1 MYPNRDEILKGLND
15 LISTIHKILQAKDQE
30 EAQMQAVAQHNKTA
44 TAASGATGDA
54 SSALAAD
61 DAAQSAATQSPASA
75 KPLTAAEI
83 LFANFPDDEE
93 QDENFTAGAAPAAQA
108 QAQAE
113 AEESQVAIPQAEVVE
128 DAAANAAPED
138 SIKTEL
144 KANAELAATVGED
157 QAPVVSVSLDAPQ
170 TEEDLAAKA
179 LEIRFK
185 LCKHIIM
192 QVDSSLGDFQD
203 MLDTME
209 YYQDEKYEE
218 ARRLVA
224 ELEDCTNALIA
235 YLRQHNRY

>member
-54 SSALAAD
+54 SSALATDNAAQGS
-61 DAAQSAATQSPASA
+61 AAQSSA
-75 KPLTAAEI
+75 PTKPLTAAEI
-83 LFANFPDDEE
+83 LFANFPDDEPE
-93 QDENFTAGAAPAAQA
+93 DGSTTVSESSTAGAAPAT
-108 QAQAE
+108 
-113 AEESQVAIPQAEVVE
+113 VAIPQAEVVE
-128 DAAANAAPED
+128 DAATKADTETAVKSEPSANV
-138 SIKTEL
+138 
-144 KANAELAATVGED
+144 ELAATVGED
-157 QAPVVSVSLDAPQ
+157 QDTGVSESLDAPQ
-170 TEEDLAAKA
+170 TEEELAAKA

>member
-93 QDENFTAGAAPAAQA
+93 QDENFTVGAAPAA

-113 AEESQVAIPQAEVVE
+113 AEESQVAISQAEVVE

-157 QAPVVSVSLDAPQ
+157 QAPVVSESLDAPQ

>member
-93 QDENFTAGAAPAAQA
+93 QDENFTVGAAPAA

-113 AEESQVAIPQAEVVE
+113 AEESQVAISQAEVVE

-138 SIKTEL
+138 STKTEL

-157 QAPVVSVSLDAPQ
+157 QAPVVSESLDAPQ

-192 QVDSSLGDFQD
+192 QVGSSLGDFQD

-209 YYQDEKYEE
+209 YYQDETYEE

>member
-44 TAASGATGDA
+44 TGASAATGDA

-61 DAAQSAATQSPASA
+61 QSSATQSSA
-75 KPLTAAEI
+75 VQSSAPTKPLTAAEI
-83 LFANFPDDEE
+83 LFANFPDDEPE
-93 QDENFTAGAAPAAQA
+93 DGSTTAAESGAAGSAAT
-108 QAQAE
+108 
-113 AEESQVAIPQAEVVE
+113 VAIPQAEVVE
-128 DAAANAAPED
+128 GAAANAAPET
-138 SIKTEL
+138 SVKTEPS
-144 KANAELAATVGED
+144 ANVELAATVGED
-157 QAPVVSVSLDAPQ
+157 QDPGDTGVSESLDAPQ

>member
-83 LFANFPDDEE
+83 LFANFPGDEE
-93 QDENFTAGAAPAAQA
+93 QDENFTAGAVPA
-108 QAQAE
+108 AQAE

-157 QAPVVSVSLDAPQ
+157 QAPVVSESLDAPQ

>member
-1 MYPNRDEILKGLND
+1 M
-15 LISTIHKILQAKDQE
+15 
-30 EAQMQAVAQHNKTA
+30 
-44 TAASGATGDA
+44 
-54 SSALAAD
+54 
-61 DAAQSAATQSPASA
+61 
-75 KPLTAAEI
+75 
-83 LFANFPDDEE
+83 
-93 QDENFTAGAAPAAQA
+93 
-108 QAQAE
+108 
-113 AEESQVAIPQAEVVE
+113 AIPQAEVVE
-128 DAAANAAPED
+128 DAASNAAPEV
-138 SIKTEL
+138 STKPEPS
-144 KANAELAATVGED
+144 ANVELAATVGED
-157 QAPVVSVSLDAPQ
+157 QAPVVSESLDAPQ

>member
-44 TAASGATGDA
+44 TVASGATGDA
-54 SSALAAD
+54 PSALAAD
-61 DAAQSAATQSPASA
+61 TAAQSSASA

-83 LFANFPDDEE
+83 LFANFPDDE
-93 QDENFTAGAAPAAQA
+93 QDESSTAGAAPATPAQ
-108 QAQAE
+108 

-128 DAAANAAPED
+128 DAASNAASED
-138 SIKTEL
+138 STKPEPS
-144 KANAELAATVGED
+144 ANVELAATVGED
-157 QAPVVSVSLDAPQ
+157 QDTAESETLEAPQ
-170 TEEDLAAKA
+170 TEEELAAKA

>member
-93 QDENFTAGAAPAAQA
+93 QDENFTVGAAPAA

-113 AEESQVAIPQAEVVE
+113 AEESQVAISQAEVVE

-138 SIKTEL
+138 STKTEL

-157 QAPVVSVSLDAPQ
+157 QAPVVSESLDAPQ

>member
-113 AEESQVAIPQAEVVE
+113 TEESQVAIPQTEVVE

-138 SIKTEL
+138 SIKPEL
-144 KANAELAATVGED
+144 KANAELVATVGED
-157 QAPVVSVSLDAPQ
+157 QAPVVSESLDAPQ

>member
-108 QAQAE
+108 QAE

-157 QAPVVSVSLDAPQ
+157 QAPVVSESLDVPQ

>member
-83 LFANFPDDEE
+83 LFANVPDDEE
-93 QDENFTAGAAPAAQA
+93 QDENFTAGAAPAA

-157 QAPVVSVSLDAPQ
+157 QAPVVSESLDAPQ

>member
-44 TAASGATGDA
+44 TVASGATGDA

-83 LFANFPDDEE
+83 LFANFPDDE
-93 QDENFTAGAAPAAQA
+93 QDESSTAGAAPAAPA
-108 QAQAE
+108 Q
-113 AEESQVAIPQAEVVE
+113 AEESQVAIPQSEVVE
-128 DAAANAAPED
+128 DAASNAAPEV
-138 SIKTEL
+138 STKPEPS
-144 KANAELAATVGED
+144 ANVELAATVGED
-157 QAPVVSVSLDAPQ
+157 QAPVVSESLDAPQ

>member
-93 QDENFTAGAAPAAQA
+93 QDENFTAGAVPA
-108 QAQAE
+108 AQAE

-157 QAPVVSVSLDAPQ
+157 QAPVVSESLDAPQ

>member
-93 QDENFTAGAAPAAQA
+93 QDENFTAGAAPVA

-157 QAPVVSVSLDAPQ
+157 QAPVVSESLDAPQ

-235 YLRQHNRY
+235 YLRQYNRY

>member
-44 TAASGATGDA
+44 SAASGATGDA

-108 QAQAE
+108 QAQ
-113 AEESQVAIPQAEVVE
+113 VAIPQAEVVE

-157 QAPVVSVSLDAPQ
+157 QAPVVSESLDAPQ

>member
-30 EAQMQAVAQHNKTA
+30 EAQMQAVAQHNMTA

-108 QAQAE
+108 QAE

-157 QAPVVSVSLDAPQ
+157 QAPVVSESLDAPQ

>member
-30 EAQMQAVAQHNKTA
+30 EAQMQAVVQHNKTA

-108 QAQAE
+108 QAE

-144 KANAELAATVGED
+144 KANVELAATVGED
-157 QAPVVSVSLDAPQ
+157 QAPVVSESLDAPQ

>member
-108 QAQAE
+108 QAE
-113 AEESQVAIPQAEVVE
+113 AEESQVAISQAEVVE

-138 SIKTEL
+138 STKTEL

-157 QAPVVSVSLDAPQ
+157 QAPVVSESLDAPQ